1 MTYESSSIRKLRD
14 AMFAFNIAHPVRTIE
29 TLRVGME
36 AISQANPPAADLT
49 VEPTELGGV
58 AAVAIT
64 APGASKDRV
73 IYHFHGG
80 GWVAG
85 SPASHLGM
93 LGELSR
99 AAKSQVIVL
108 DHSKAPEHPFPAS

>member
-1 MTYESSSIRKLRD
+1 MTYDSSSVRKLRE
-14 AMFAFNIAHPVRTIE
+14 AMFAFDFAHPVRTIE

-58 AAVAIT
+58 AAMAIT

-108 DHSKAPEHPFPAS
+108 DLSLIHI

>member
-58 AAVAIT
+58 AAAAIT
-64 APGASKDRV
+64 AGPMQPNP
-73 IYHFHGG
+73 HFTRPWHRL
-80 GWVAG
+80 A
-85 SPASHLGM
+85 
-93 LGELSR
+93 
-99 AAKSQVIVL
+99 
-108 DHSKAPEHPFPAS
+108 

>member
-1 MTYESSSIRKLRD
+1 MTYDSSSVRKLRD
-14 AMFAFNIAHPVRTIE
+14 AMFAFNIAHPEQTIE

-36 AISQANPPAADLT
+36 AIPQANPPAADLV

-73 IYHFHGG
+73 IYHLHGG
-80 GWVAG
+80 GCGALR
-85 SPASHLGM
+85 SAS
-93 LGELSR
+93 R
-99 AAKSQVIVL
+99 
-108 DHSKAPEHPFPAS
+108 EHPPKQSSMDWQPATSCRGCH